1 MQKARYL
8 LVLLLLQCW
17 SLAVTAQHSGKL
29 VIAHRGAS
37 GYLPEHTL
45 EAKVMAFAQGAD
57 YIEQD
62 VVMTRDDQLI
72 VFHDLTLERTTDV
85 AGQFPDR
92 ARDDGSYYVIDF
104 TLQELRQLHVSEGV
118 RVINGAPIAN
128 FPARFPIQT
137 SRFGIH
143 TLQEELELI
152 QGLNH
157 STGNNIGIYPELKS
171 PWFHHQH
178 GKDIATAVLHV
189 LKTYGYVN
197 RESKVFLQ
205 SFDYVELVR
214 VHDELLP
221 ALGMDL
227 PLVQLIADNTWLET
241 FAPDK
246 DGNWQPYDYSW
257 MHMPDGLQTLARV
270 VTGIGPDLD
279 MLVEP
284 GTVPGTVQPTPLV
297 SAAHA
302 AGLQVHAYTFRADA
316 SQIPAYAGSFEELVK
331 FFCFTVGIDG
341 VFTDFPDQAIRV
353 LDAAN

>member
-1 MQKARYL
+1 MQKIQYL
-8 LVLLLLQCW
+8 LLLLLQCW
-17 SLAVTAQHSGKL
+17 SLAVTAQHSNKL

-45 EAKVMAFAQGAD
+45 EAKAMAFAQGAD

-62 VVMTRDDQLI
+62 VVMTHDDELI

-85 AGQFPDR
+85 ASQFPDR
-92 ARDDGSYYVIDF
+92 ARNDGSYYVIDF
-104 TLQELRQLHVSEGV
+104 TLHELRQLHVSEGF
-118 RVINGAPIAN
+118 RMIDGTPAAN

-178 GKDIATAVLHV
+178 GKDIATAVLEV

-197 RESKVFLQ
+197 RESKIFLQ

-227 PLVQLIADNTWLET
+227 PLVQLIANNLWFET
-241 FAPDK
+241 FAQDK
-246 DGNWQPYDYSW
+246 NGIWLPYDYSW
-257 MHMPDGLQTLARV
+257 MHTADGLQTLARV
-270 VTGIGPDLD
+270 ATGIGPDLD
-279 MLVEP
+279 MLVESTSVA
-284 GTVPGTVQPTPLV
+284 GNIRPTPLLG
-297 SAAHA
+297 AAHT

-316 SQIPAYAGSFEELVK
+316 GQIPAYAESFADLVK
-331 FFCFTVGIDG
+331 IFCFTVGIDG

-353 LDAAN
+353 LDAAE

>member
-1 MQKARYL
+1 MQKTKY

-17 SLAVTAQHSGKL
+17 SLAVIAQHSGKL

-45 EAKVMAFAQGAD
+45 ESKVMAFAQGAD
-57 YIEQD
+57 FIEQD
-62 VVMTRDDQLI
+62 VVMTQDDQLI

-85 AGQFPDR
+85 ANQFPDR
-92 ARDDGSYYVIDF
+92 LREDGSYYVIDF
-104 TLQELRQLHVSEGV
+104 TLQELRRLQVTEGFRTV
-118 RVINGAPIAN
+118 DGASIAN
-128 FPARFPIQT
+128 YPARFPIQT

-157 STGNNIGIYPELKS
+157 STGKNVGIYPELKS

-178 GKDIATAVLHV
+178 GKDIASGVLQV
-189 LKTYGYVN
+189 LKNYGYVN
-197 RESKVFLQ
+197 RDSKVFLQ

-227 PLVQLIADNTWLET
+227 PLVQLIADNSWLET
-241 FAPDK
+241 FAIDK

-257 MHMPDGLQTLARV
+257 MFNPEGLQKLARV
-270 VTGIGPDLD
+270 VTGIGPGLD

-284 GTVPGTVQPTPLV
+284 ASSPGNLHQTPLAT
-297 SAAHA
+297 AAHD
-302 AGLQVHAYTFRADA
+302 AGLQIHAYTFRADA
-316 SQIPAYAGSFEELVK
+316 GQIPSYATSFEGLLEI
-331 FFCFTVGIDG
+331 FCFNVGIDG
-341 VFTDFPDQAIRV
+341 VFTDFPDQAIQFLEAR
-353 LDAAN
+353 D